1 VPIWLLLHTELRI
14 KRIYS
19 QHQKQQHQQQ
29 RRGGEVNVDIK
40 NLARKF
46 AAASA
51 LNGIPFSI
59 ATAADSTATLQSA
72 LDWISFPLWIFRED
86 FFVEIPKCLFTSDV
100 NAISEIGF
108 EWLKE
113 LSNLQSR
120 AVLYMEVKHMFLVTV
135 HDNNSCAKENITL
148 RAYSFRFKEE
158 AFERKAF

>member
-19 QHQKQQHQQQ
+19 QHHKQQQQ

-72 LDWISFPLWIFRED
+72 LDWISFPL
-86 FFVEIPKCLFTSDV
+86 
-100 NAISEIGF
+100 
-108 EWLKE
+108 
-113 LSNLQSR
+113 
-120 AVLYMEVKHMFLVTV
+120 
-135 HDNNSCAKENITL
+135 
-148 RAYSFRFKEE
+148 
-158 AFERKAF
+158 